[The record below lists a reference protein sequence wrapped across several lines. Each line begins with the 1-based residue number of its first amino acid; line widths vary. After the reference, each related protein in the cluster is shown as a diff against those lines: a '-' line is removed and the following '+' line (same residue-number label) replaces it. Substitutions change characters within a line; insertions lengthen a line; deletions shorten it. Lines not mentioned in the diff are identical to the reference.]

1 MLSILDNMRG
11 LDVVNKFTYYI
22 HCTHIYK
29 VLFHPQATQNDDPTK
44 YRTAE
49 IKFTVEPNNLSPPA
63 ITTNTVAT
71 TGYVYEGQNAGAVIR
86 GAATGTGAL
95 QIQVTDPDVVY

>member
-1 MLSILDNMRG
+1 M
-11 LDVVNKFTYYI
+11 VNKFTYYI
-22 HCTHIYK
+22 YCIYK
-29 VLFHPQATQNDDPTK
+29 ILFHPQASQNNDPTK

-49 IKFTVEPNNLSPPA
+49 IKFTVEPNNQSPPA
-63 ITTNTVAT
+63 ATTNTGMN

-86 GAATGTGAL
+86 AAATGTGAL